1 MYKHNN
7 RLSPNQSGFRIGD
20 SCTNQLLLITYDI
33 FYSLGEGL
41 ETRAIF
47 SGFLQSLARRNY
59 LQVAPIRF
67 YWEFALYF
75 N

>member
-33 FYSLGEGL
+33 FYSLGEGM

-47 SGFLQSLARRNY
+47 SGISKA
-59 LQVAPIRF
+59 F
-67 YWEFALYF
+67 YKVWHEEIIYKLHQ
-75 N
+75 

>member
-33 FYSLGEGL
+33 FYSLGEGM
-41 ETRAIF
+41 
-47 SGFLQSLARRNY
+47 
-59 LQVAPIRF
+59 
-67 YWEFALYF
+67 
-75 N
+75 